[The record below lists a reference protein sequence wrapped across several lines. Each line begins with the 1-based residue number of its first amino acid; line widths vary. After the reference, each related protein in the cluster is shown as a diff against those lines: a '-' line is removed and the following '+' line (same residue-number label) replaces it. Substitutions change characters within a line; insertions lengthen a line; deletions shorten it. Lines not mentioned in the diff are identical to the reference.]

1 MDKDEIRLEI
11 ESLGRLYVASSQVCR
26 AVMRSQSREEL
37 LREVTRVLVD
47 TARFASSFI
56 AWQDPETRE
65 LVPAAWSGKG
75 MDHLD
80 QIRMFTDESPQG
92 QGPVGTACRE
102 GTPYICNDFPNDPRT
117 LPWRAAAD
125 TFGWR
130 ASAAFPISGGGI
142 PRGVL
147 SIYAFEE
154 DAFGPDRVEL
164 LQQVTSDLESGLEHL
179 AAEERRHQ
187 IEAELATSERRF
199 RLALDAAGMGTFD
212 WDLTK
217 GTVFWDRRHQT
228 MFGYEPGSF
237 DGTPSGLYERV
248 HPEDRAA
255 VMCDV
260 EKARGT
266 RTGISREFRIVWP
279 DGSVH
284 WSLGC
289 GEYGYGVSG
298 ELEAFTGV
306 VLDITERK
314 RAEVALTR
322 SEERLR
328 QAVRIANIGIF
339 DHDHITGTVYWSPE
353 LRSIL
358 GIGAD
363 APASPRDYLQA
374 IHPDDRERA
383 SKSIQSSHDPAN
395 DGSIVME
402 VRLLLPDGSIR
413 WTRSQEQTF
422 FEGEG
427 EARHPVRTVGAVMD
441 ITERVL
447 AQEEQQKLSA
457 LADKSPTFIGI
468 AAMDSRVLY
477 LNPAALGLVG
487 LRSIEEAREKS
498 IPDFVAESDRAVSR
512 DGVAQTLLEAG
523 NWSGE
528 VRFRNFQTGELIDVD
543 ALAFLIRDDNGLPS
557 YIALVAYEITARKRA
572 EAEREE
578 LREQLSQAQKM
589 ESIGRLA
596 GGVAHDFNNVLT
608 VINGYSQLL
617 LGKLSA
623 DDPIRGSVEEIH
635 KAGERAAGLTQ
646 QLLAF
651 TRKQARQPRL
661 LDLNHVVSEMQPV
674 LSRLVGDDVELCI
687 GLHPGPVM
695 VCADPHQL
703 EHVVM
708 NLAVNSRDALP
719 HGGKILIETSVR
731 EWSEDGLLSPGGTV
745 ERPGRQV
752 MLVISD
758 NGVGMDEET
767 RKHIFEP
774 FFTTKETGKGT
785 GLGLPM
791 VHGIVEQSGGSI
803 DFTSELGRGTTF
815 RIHLPEA
822 EGKTTEEKAPVIFP
836 GLGGK
841 ERVLVVEDRE
851 EVRNYATAVLTSY
864 GYAAAQVESA
874 SEALRFCERE
884 HVDLVLTDVVMPN
897 MTGGELAGRLRARWP
912 EIKVLFMS
920 GYADDAIVQSG
931 GVSGG
936 VELLQKPFSP
946 DQLVTKV
953 RAMLDVTG
961 RSARIVVADDEAGV
975 RGFLKMVLE
984 DGGYE
989 VIEAVNGKQAV
1000 EAARAGGVDLVVT
1013 DLVMPE
1019 QEGIETIRELRK
1031 DATGIGIIAISG
1043 TFGKQFLNVAKMLGA
1058 DAVLS
1063 KPLTPERLLATIA
1076 AVLKSRREAVRS
1088 VSPPV
1093 AS

>member
-422 FEGEG
+422 FRGRRRSAAPG
-427 EARHPVRTVGAVMD
+427 SDCRRGHGYYGA
-441 ITERVL
+441 
-447 AQEEQQKLSA
+447 
-457 LADKSPTFIGI
+457 G
-468 AAMDSRVLY
+468 
-477 LNPAALGLVG
+477 
-487 LRSIEEAREKS
+487 
-498 IPDFVAESDRAVSR
+498 
-512 DGVAQTLLEAG
+512 AG
-523 NWSGE
+523 
-528 VRFRNFQTGELIDVD
+528 
-543 ALAFLIRDDNGLPS
+543 
-557 YIALVAYEITARKRA
+557 
-572 EAEREE
+572 
-578 LREQLSQAQKM
+578 
-589 ESIGRLA
+589 
-596 GGVAHDFNNVLT
+596 
-608 VINGYSQLL
+608 
-617 LGKLSA
+617 
-623 DDPIRGSVEEIH
+623 
-635 KAGERAAGLTQ
+635 
-646 QLLAF
+646 
-651 TRKQARQPRL
+651 
-661 LDLNHVVSEMQPV
+661 
-674 LSRLVGDDVELCI
+674 
-687 GLHPGPVM
+687 
-695 VCADPHQL
+695 
-703 EHVVM
+703 
-708 NLAVNSRDALP
+708 
-719 HGGKILIETSVR
+719 
-731 EWSEDGLLSPGGTV
+731 PGGAA
-745 ERPGRQV
+745 
-752 MLVISD
+752 
-758 NGVGMDEET
+758 ET
-767 RKHIFEP
+767 
-774 FFTTKETGKGT
+774 
-785 GLGLPM
+785 
-791 VHGIVEQSGGSI
+791 
-803 DFTSELGRGTTF
+803 
-815 RIHLPEA
+815 
-822 EGKTTEEKAPVIFP
+822 
-836 GLGGK
+836 
-841 ERVLVVEDRE
+841 
-851 EVRNYATAVLTSY
+851 
-864 GYAAAQVESA
+864 
-874 SEALRFCERE
+874 
-884 HVDLVLTDVVMPN
+884 
-897 MTGGELAGRLRARWP
+897 
-912 EIKVLFMS
+912 
-920 GYADDAIVQSG
+920 
-931 GVSGG
+931 
-936 VELLQKPFSP
+936 
-946 DQLVTKV
+946 V
-953 RAMLDVTG
+953 RACGQVSDLHRD
-961 RSARIVVADDEAGV
+961 RR
-975 RGFLKMVLE
+975 
-984 DGGYE
+984 
-989 VIEAVNGKQAV
+989 NG
-1000 EAARAGGVDLVVT
+1000 
-1013 DLVMPE
+1013 
-1019 QEGIETIRELRK
+1019 
-1031 DATGIGIIAISG
+1031 
-1043 TFGKQFLNVAKMLGA
+1043 
-1058 DAVLS
+1058 
-1063 KPLTPERLLATIA
+1063 
-1076 AVLKSRREAVRS
+1076 
-1088 VSPPV
+1088 
-1093 AS
+1093 